1 MNAIN
6 GFLEKADRLQGQLSY
21 TRESLEVLISKLG
34 ENFANGEVTSAVD
47 DGVIVSS
54 GAVIGSGGPSPA
66 STAAPPSS
74 ATPGSSQVNRVIQQ
88 ISQRYHSECKSTFE
102 ELSKIAQRVAAC
114 RREIVTYDAGQ
125 RQKAVKRS
133 GQHVGGASAAETNVQ
148 FVPLPTGVIC
158 CYGTCF
164 CFLFHVSYL
173 IWNIVLIGILL
184 HVGCACAA
192 LDHCLTLLRAMATKP
207 FLRRLMFEQ
216 GLLQEL
222 LHFNIAQGSA
232 QSRNEVRDLLCLLTL
247 NNSDAVDCLNQKL
260 MESVDGVLKRSGHSL
275 ALLNSVRHEMA
286 LLAVSLQC
294 QDSCWEKR
302 LRSVVQLFLKSTQ
315 HLESPAVMDVI
326 TLPCLK
332 VIQELIQGSSRTWM
346 TTSSIV
352 QVTSRCINL

>member
-1 MNAIN
+1 M
-6 GFLEKADRLQGQLSY
+6 L
-21 TRESLEVLISKLG
+21 VSKLG
-34 ENFANGEVTSAVD
+34 ENPGISELGLITD
-47 DGVIVSS
+47 DGTIGVPVTGGGAPSTVSAAP
-54 GAVIGSGGPSPA
+54 GASSAGGP
-66 STAAPPSS
+66 
-74 ATPGSSQVNRVIQQ
+74 GSNQINRTIQQ

-133 GQHVGGASAAETNVQ
+133 VSQSGGSMNSDGSTH
-148 FVPLPTGVIC
+148 FVPLPTGVTC
-158 CYGTCF
+158 CY
-164 CFLFHVSYL
+164 
-173 IWNIVLIGILL
+173 
-184 HVGCACAA
+184 GCACAA

-222 LHFNIAQGSA
+222 LHFNVAQGSA

-247 NNSDAVDCLNQKL
+247 NNADAVDCLNKKL
-260 MESVDGVLKRSGHSL
+260 MDSVDGVLKRSGHSL

-286 LLAVSLQC
+286 LLAASLQC

-302 LRSVVQLFLKSTQ
+302 LRSVVQLFLKSTH
-315 HLESPAVMDVI
+315 HLESPAVMDII

-332 VIQELIQGSSRTWM
+332 VIQELIQG
-346 TTSSIV
+346 
-352 QVTSRCINL
+352 NLLIIFYYQYYIQL